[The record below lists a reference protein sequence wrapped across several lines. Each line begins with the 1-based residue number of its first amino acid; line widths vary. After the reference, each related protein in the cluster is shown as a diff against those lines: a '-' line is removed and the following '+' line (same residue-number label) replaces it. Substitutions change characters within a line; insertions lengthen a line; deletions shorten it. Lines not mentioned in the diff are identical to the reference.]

1 MIMPIVYTL
10 LILLLI
16 PMGYAIYK
24 SPAPFL
30 MLGIPAIFA
39 LCCRANLADAW
50 MGGRASYLHLSAGII
65 YVLFWAV
72 FTFVARRSRGMLRL
86 CQIIALL
93 GLGGALT
100 GLMARSAI
108 GDFLIIPA
116 LLLTPFSTVPLYG
129 LRMFWDWTEM
139 ELFSSM
145 LSLLWLGVSTYLLRK
160 LK

>member
-30 MLGIPAIFA
+30 MLGIPAVFA
-39 LCCRANLADAW
+39 LCCRANLGDAW

-116 LLLTPFSTVPLYG
+116 LLLTPFSTVGTLQQHAVPALAWCKHLFTQEAEIG
-129 LRMFWDWTEM
+129 LAKPV
-139 ELFSSM
+139 LQQ
-145 LSLLWLGVSTYLLRK
+145 
-160 LK
+160 